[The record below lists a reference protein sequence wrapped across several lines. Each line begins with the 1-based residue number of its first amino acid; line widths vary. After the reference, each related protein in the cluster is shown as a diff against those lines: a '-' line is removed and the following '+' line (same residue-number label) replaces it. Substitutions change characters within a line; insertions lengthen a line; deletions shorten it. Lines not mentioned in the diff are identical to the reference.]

1 MPGGTFKMQQYVDL
15 KHYQQTNTAELENT
29 RVWPTNVFLVQY
41 FNQYM
46 WDGMKKEI
54 LKRVNINVSTGTSW
68 IFKRFQKLQVIVT
81 DRKSFKNV
89 MSGSCF
95 FQSVVKNMEFID
107 FEATEESTKINNR
120 HFQTVMKGLLMTRW
134 TISIQNNQRKMEV
147 STDN

>member
-54 LKRVNINVSTGTSW
+54 LKRVNISVSTGTSW

-95 FQSVVKNMEFID
+95 FQPVVKNMEFID

>member
-29 RVWPTNVFLVQY
+29 RVWPTKVFLVRY

-89 MSGSCF
+89 MSASCF
-95 FQSVVKNMEFID
+95 FQPVVKNMEFID